1 MPVAPRSPALQD
13 CGLGRHLLSRCPP
26 PSALPSPP
34 LGHRGA
40 GRAHLSPV
48 APRQEQR
55 RPPGPG
61 ESCLPPLE
69 GLPGTG
75 GSRVSRGSRG
85 SRGRAEASGP
95 QPRPMAPARPDPSPG
110 TASQAA
116 ARPVCPWGQRRSP
129 WTRSSPE
136 PGPHPQARGCF
147 PGSKR
152 PGGVN
157 ESHWEAT
164 AAALSH
170 PGDDDTRRPPAA
182 DSQGGGDTA
191 PPPGR
196 RPQCPDKPGA
206 LALPPSHRPQ
216 SQTGCRSSAPP
227 APQAFGPLVAGSV
240 GRCQPPAA
248 PSVPSPALSA
258 DACGRSPGGTVTVT
272 VPTTPQCT
280 ALGFGHFS
288 RKRAKERGSAR
299 PPPGKAC
306 RERERHKPVT
316 PAWSQGPRVP
326 EQLSLRGG

>member
-191 PPPGR
+191 PHRDEGLSVRTNQVLWPCRPPTGPR
-196 RPQCPDKPGA
+196 VKPDVGA
-206 LALPPSHRPQ
+206 Q
-216 SQTGCRSSAPP
+216 
-227 APQAFGPLVAGSV
+227 
-240 GRCQPPAA
+240 
-248 PSVPSPALSA
+248 
-258 DACGRSPGGTVTVT
+258 
-272 VPTTPQCT
+272 
-280 ALGFGHFS
+280 
-288 RKRAKERGSAR
+288 R
-299 PPPGKAC
+299 PPP
-306 RERERHKPVT
+306 RRHLVLWSLGVWADASHQLLPLSPPQPSLQT
-316 PAWSQGPRVP
+316 PAAGPL
-326 EQLSLRGG
+326 EGQ